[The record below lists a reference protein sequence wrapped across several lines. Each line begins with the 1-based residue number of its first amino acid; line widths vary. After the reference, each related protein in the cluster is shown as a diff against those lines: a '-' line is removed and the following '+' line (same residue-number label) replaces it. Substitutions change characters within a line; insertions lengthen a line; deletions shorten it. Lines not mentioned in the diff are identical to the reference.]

1 MAVQYNLL
9 NLPYIVQFA
18 DGNQIVNHYDA
29 LGNRYRTTYHTRKVP
44 VEVPLSTILSGTGNL
59 LLYSITTHATSGNL
73 RYESSDNG
81 PLRLGYVFNSEGYFR
96 YSDDGG
102 YSPFYYIKD
111 HLGSIRETYS
121 YDVDSGRQCVQR
133 MQYYPSGLPWDSNYN
148 ASEQPYK
155 YNGKEFVEMSG
166 LNEYD
171 SQARWYYTSICR
183 TTTIDPLAE
192 QYYDISPY
200 AWCGN
205 NPVGFVDLDGMMP
218 KWSDELGGYIDDE
231 TKEEVTWEQVLNYL
245 EWGNYDGER
254 TLEYSSSEPNET
266 ISPWGLGVEWLTGEG
281 ERTRTFVEGDYFTE
295 LLREHSHIEEAK
307 LKIALEIKRGKNYG
321 DISYSLRGAIGVW
334 KYIVDYST
342 LFTGG
347 LTGNLA
353 VTYLGSHSIKW
364 SLIKRNGNVFTVLF
378 ETTNNSTLESATRFP
393 IFGYSSYWK
402 STVGNFMNSLV
413 SSGAMSKTSQKI
425 VWTEEITI
433 K

>member
-81 PLRLGYVFNSEGYFR
+81 PLRLDYVFNSEGYFR

-102 YSPFYYIKD
+102 YSSFYYIRD

-166 LNEYD
+166 LDTYDYGFRGYTPSFARFTTMDVLMEKEYGFTPY
-171 SQARWYYTSICR
+171 SYAKNQWINN
-183 TTTIDPLAE
+183 IDFMGL
-192 QYYDISPY
+192 
-200 AWCGN
+200 
-205 NPVGFVDLDGMMP
+205 LP
-218 KWSDELGGYIDDE
+218 KNFRLGGFQYTEID
-231 TKEEVTWEQVLNYL
+231 
-245 EWGNYDGER
+245 EWGKVTEHIDNDDDRVVYVDDMGR
-254 TLEYSSSEPNET
+254 RSEVGWE
-266 ISPWGLGVEWLTGEG
+266 VEG
-281 ERTRTFVEGDYFTE
+281 EEYEVGYRAWFYTKPGTNKRLYYNMRKGISIAPYTLWEDRVGRWLRAVGVSDLEAEHDEDLYQITVATMSIVFSFTPAAYVNDAMI
-295 LLREHSHIEEAK
+295 LFLDHDLFGRPVDAMDDKSMAILDATMSYLPGP
-307 LKIALEIKRGKNYG
+307 LKKIIKREQGKF
-321 DISYSLRGAIGVW
+321 ISTAIKHSWRTHTVVYELFQLG
-334 KYIVDYST
+334 KYFYNKDKE
-342 LFTGG
+342 
-347 LTGNLA
+347 N
-353 VTYLGSHSIKW
+353 
-364 SLIKRNGNVFTVLF
+364 
-378 ETTNNSTLESATRFP
+378 
-393 IFGYSSYWK
+393 
-402 STVGNFMNSLV
+402 
-413 SSGAMSKTSQKI
+413 
-425 VWTEEITI
+425 
-433 K
+433 